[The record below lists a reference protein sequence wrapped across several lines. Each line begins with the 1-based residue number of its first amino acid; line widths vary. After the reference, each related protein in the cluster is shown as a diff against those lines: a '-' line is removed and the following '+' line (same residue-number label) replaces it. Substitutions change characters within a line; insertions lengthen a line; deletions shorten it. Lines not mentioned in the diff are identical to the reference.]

1 MSTNQVATGPA
12 PGANM
17 SGLAGDATNEPADK
31 PIGTPELRPAAIF
44 SHDMV
49 LQRHQPI
56 PVFGTGT
63 PGRTVIVRLL
73 QNGSTE
79 PLKVITRCDETQL
92 DAHAQLN
99 TCAQITQHNS
109 ESSDHIQSNTS
120 PSVRSIHSTDT
131 TSTIDSKLD
140 HQHTQHAQPI
150 QPNTTAAPSSDR
162 TQPSI
167 APPSVPVTGNS
178 ATNRNGTEPV
188 HFAASDSVS
197 AFTTIDAS
205 GHWLV
210 TLPALE
216 AGGPYE
222 LSISDRSGV
231 TLRYLRVYVGE
242 VWLAGGQSNME
253 LELRNSEHADAA
265 VAASADPLLRFYNT
279 PKTGVIDTEA
289 EDHAIW
295 QVSGPDTSGTMSAV
309 AYYFARRLRAEL
321 GANVPVGII
330 DCYIGGT
337 SITSWMSRAT
347 LESCEAGQAYLNR
360 FSNAITGKTAE
371 QFEAETTAWKTKF
384 DAWNEA
390 IGKARAAEPDI
401 TWDTLNEQYGACPW
415 PPPVT
420 PTSQY
425 RPTGPFGTMIE
436 RVAPYGIAGFLWY
449 QGEEDESH
457 CESYGELLPRLIAEW
472 RGLWANCTDT
482 SPSHH
487 MMPSSIP
494 SQPIHEASS
503 VQHNT
508 DHANTDHAAAREIRP
523 LPFLIVQLPQWI
535 DKTVADADPMHWP
548 VIREAQWAAAREIPR
563 TYTITTIDCGEFDNI
578 HPTDKRTPGERL
590 ANCALHYVYDR
601 GDVPVDGPQC
611 VTARAEPVKFDAEL
625 SETQGGSTV
634 ERTVIVQF
642 DHADGLHFDGT
653 VPGTYHRVRLG
664 TDAIDDGRQMILSG
678 DKQDATSD
686 EETLA
691 NGSDPRDDR
700 YYRAAGDSGFE
711 IAGEDGKFRSI
722 AATIKVRTDGV
733 SARMGDTTA
742 TAVHATVLLNVPNV
756 DGKPMAVRY
765 AWRSWGPA
773 PLFNDDGL
781 PAPPF
786 WVKVQ

>member
-1 MSTNQVATGPA
+1 MMSTNQVATGPA

-17 SGLAGDATNEPADK
+17 SGLAGGDSNAAIDK

-63 PGRTVIVRLL
+63 PGRTVIVKLL

-99 TCAQITQHNS
+99 TSAQMTQHNS
-109 ESSDHIQSNTS
+109 ESFDHIQSNTS
-120 PSVRSIHSTDT
+120 PSVRSIHSTDI
-131 TSTIDSKLD
+131 TSTIGSKLG
-140 HQHTQHAQPI
+140 H
-150 QPNTTAAPSSDR
+150 
-162 TQPSI
+162 
-167 APPSVPVTGNS
+167 
-178 ATNRNGTEPV
+178 RNGAEPV

-222 LSISDRSGV
+222 LSISDHSGV

-265 VAASADPLLRFYNT
+265 VAASADPLLCFYNT

-321 GANVPVGII
+321 GADVPVGII

-360 FSNAITGKTAE
+360 FSNAIAGKTDE

-449 QGEEDESH
+449 QGEEDESY

-472 RGLWANCTDT
+472 RGLWANYTDT
-482 SPSHH
+482 SPCAAHH
-487 MMPSSIP
+487 TMSSTTSP
-494 SQPIHEASS
+494 QPVHEVSC

-508 DHANTDHAAAREIRP
+508 DHDNTDHAAACEIRP

-601 GDVPVDGPQC
+601 GDIPVDGPQC
-611 VTARAEPVKFDAEL
+611 VTAQAEPVAFKAG
-625 SETQGGSTV
+625 SRETQDGATA
-634 ERTVIVQF
+634 ECTVIVQF
-642 DHADGLHFDGT
+642 DHAGGLQFDGT
-653 VPGTYHRVRLG
+653 VPGTYRRPAMA
-664 TDAIDDGRQMILSG
+664 TRDDDIDQQAISSG
-678 DKQDATSD
+678 DKQDVTPSD
-686 EETLA
+686 MPLSEEALV
-691 NGSDPRDDR
+691 NGSESCDDR
-700 YYRAAGDSGFE
+700 YYRAACDSGFE
-711 IAGEDGKFRSI
+711 VAGADGIFRPA
-722 AATIKVRTDGV
+722 AATIEVHTDDV
-733 SARMGDTTA
+733 SAGTGDTT
-742 TAVHATVLLNVPNV
+742 TAADHATVLLSAP
-756 DGKPMAVRY
+756 DIGGKPKAVRY

-773 PLFNDDGL
+773 PLFNGDGL

-786 WVKVQ
+786 WTKVQ

>member
-1 MSTNQVATGPA
+1 MSTNQIATGPA

-17 SGLAGDATNEPADK
+17 SGLAGGDSSATTDK

-73 QNGSTE
+73 QNGSAE

-92 DAHAQLN
+92 EAHAQLN
-99 TCAQITQHNS
+99 TSAQMTPHNS
-109 ESSDHIQSNTS
+109 ESFDHIQSNTS

-131 TSTIDSKLD
+131 TSAIDSKLD
-140 HQHTQHAQPI
+140 HHHNA
-150 QPNTTAAPSSDR
+150 
-162 TQPSI
+162 
-167 APPSVPVTGNS
+167 
-178 ATNRNGTEPV
+178 EPV

-197 AFTTIDAS
+197 TFTTIDTS

-253 LELRNSEHADAA
+253 LELRNSEHADTA
-265 VAASADPLLRFYNT
+265 VATSADPLLRFYNT

-295 QVSGPDTSGTMSAV
+295 QVSGPATSGTMSAV
-309 AYYFARRLRAEL
+309 AYYFARRLRDEL

-360 FSNAITGKTAE
+360 FSNAIAGKTDE

-390 IGKARAAEPDI
+390 IGKARTAEPDI

-449 QGEEDESH
+449 QGEEDESY

-472 RGLWANCTDT
+472 RGLWTNYTDT
-482 SPSHH
+482 SPCAAHH
-487 MMPSSIP
+487 TMSSTTSP
-494 SQPIHEASS
+494 QPVHKASC

-508 DHANTDHAAAREIRP
+508 DHAAACEIRP

-535 DKTVADADPMHWP
+535 DKTVADADPMYWP
-548 VIREAQWAAAREIPR
+548 VIREAQWNAAHEIPR

-590 ANCALHYVYDR
+590 ANCALHYVYDHS
-601 GDVPVDGPQC
+601 DIPVDGPQC
-611 VTARAEPVKFDAEL
+611 VTAQAEPVAFKAGL
-625 SETQGGSTV
+625 RETQDSATT

-642 DHADGLHFDGT
+642 DHADGLQFDGT
-653 VPGTYHRVRLG
+653 VPGTYHRPAMATR
-664 TDAIDDGRQMILSG
+664 DDGIGQQTISS
-678 DKQDATSD
+678 DSKQDVTPSD
-686 EETLA
+686 MPLSEEALV
-691 NGSDPRDDR
+691 NGSGSCDDR
-700 YYRAAGDSGFE
+700 HYRAACDSGFE
-711 IAGEDGKFRSI
+711 VAGADGIFRPA
-722 AATIKVRTDGV
+722 AATIEVHTDDV
-733 SARMGDTTA
+733 SAGTGDTT
-742 TAVHATVLLNVPNV
+742 TAADYATVLLSAP
-756 DGKPMAVRY
+756 DIGGEPKAVRY

-773 PLFNDDGL
+773 PLFNGDGL